1 MRVPAAAHA
10 GGGDVMTPDMFAPYD
25 FLNCAATAVDEDGC
39 ERRAEALA
47 AWQAACSAA
56 KGLFPEG
63 SDAAEAVS
71 VILAA
76 SRPPCGELGAAELWD
91 ALDAASYAALIAMT
105 GDGPQTA
112 VPLNDL
118 EAAIAPLTGELRD
131 AMQVIAGEIAAM
143 AMTQV
148 PA

>member
-1 MRVPAAAHA
+1 
-10 GGGDVMTPDMFAPYD
+10 MTPDMFAPYD
-25 FLNCAATAVDEDGC
+25 FLNCAATAVDEDGA
-39 ERRAEALA
+39 ERHAEAKA

-56 KGLFPEG
+56 KGLFPAG
-63 SDAAEAVS
+63 SEAEQVAG

-118 EAAIAPLTGELRD
+118 EAAIGALSGELRD
-131 AMQVIAGEIAAM
+131 AMSLIAGEIAAM
-143 AMTQV
+143 AMTGV